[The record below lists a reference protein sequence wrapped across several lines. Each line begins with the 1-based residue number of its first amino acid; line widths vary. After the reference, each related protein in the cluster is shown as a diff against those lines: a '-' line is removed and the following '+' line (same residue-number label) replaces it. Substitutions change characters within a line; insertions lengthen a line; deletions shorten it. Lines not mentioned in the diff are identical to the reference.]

1 MLSTLAYALQMAE
14 RGGRGLAA
22 FNVFGYE
29 DAAAVVHAA
38 EKQARPVALM
48 ANKDAVA
55 HMGIPVLAC
64 ILRHVAQEAEVPV
77 CVHLDHATE
86 LGTIQEAIAH
96 GFTSVM
102 FDGSQLTFEKNAELT
117 CKVLDM
123 AGPAGVSVEAEI
135 GAVGYSDPSLV
146 FKPRYTEPE
155 EAEAFYRAAPVDA
168 LAVAVGTVHRMVAQ
182 EAALQFQR
190 LKAIHTLVK
199 VPLVIHGATGVPDQD
214 LGKLVRCGAGKIN
227 LGTTLR
233 LAFGR
238 ELRRQILD
246 NPEEYDRIKLF
257 GPCMEAVEEKA
268 AQKLRL
274 I

>member
-38 EKQARPVALM
+38 EKQGRPVALM

-96 GFTSVM
+96 
-102 FDGSQLTFEKNAELT
+102 
-117 CKVLDM
+117 M